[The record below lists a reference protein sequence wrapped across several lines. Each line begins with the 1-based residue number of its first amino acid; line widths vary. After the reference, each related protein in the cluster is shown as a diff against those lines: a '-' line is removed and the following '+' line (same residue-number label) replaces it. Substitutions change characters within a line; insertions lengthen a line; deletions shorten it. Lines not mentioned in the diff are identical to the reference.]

1 LNVQVMRTLQTFS
14 IFREIRYYLWVILG
28 AIILTLALFIVLP
41 LMQTIS
47 KPPTDDL
54 LLADVDL
61 ANLEPPPPPSP
72 PEQEPESEPEAEEPP
87 PELVE
92 QAAPLDLSQLELA
105 LNPDFSEGW
114 MGEGDFTVTLNTIVS
129 TSKDKDSVDAIFSMA
144 DLDQKPVV
152 IYQPSPVR
160 SQKLRRKGPAKVN
173 IIFIVDERGRVVE
186 PRIRNS
192 TDPIFE
198 KSALTAVKRWRFEPG
213 KRNGKPVRFRMLVPI
228 TFPKG

>member
-1 LNVQVMRTLQTFS
+1 MRSRQRFS
-14 IFREIRYYLWVILG
+14 VVREIRYYLWVILG
-28 AIILTLALFIVLP
+28 AVVLTLALFIVLP

-47 KPPTDDL
+47 KPPTSDL
-54 LLADVDL
+54 FLSDVDL

-72 PEQEPESEPEAEEPP
+72 PEQEPEPEPESEEEPP
-87 PELVE
+87 KLIED
-92 QAAPLDLSQLELA
+92 AAPLDLSQLELA

-114 MGEGDFTVTLNTIVS
+114 MGGGDFAVKLNTILS
-129 TSKDKDSVDAIFSMA
+129 SSKDKDVDAIFSMS

-186 PRIRNS
+186 PRVRSS
-192 TDPIFE
+192 TDPIFD
-198 KSALTAVKRWRFEPG
+198 KSALAAVKRWRFEPG